1 MKVANEVNENFKNL
15 STALKVTKTNT
26 LNIQQNKSL
35 KNYNTFGISV
45 NAKRFISVDSVYQLQ
60 QLLKV
65 EKELFLISGGSN
77 MLLTKDIEKLVVHID
92 IKGISIDREDN
103 NDIYI
108 TVNAGEN
115 WHEFVLWCV
124 SNNYGGIE
132 NLSLIPGN
140 VGTCPIQNIGAYGV
154 EVKDTITKVEA
165 LNIETG
171 KLVQFSNEDCKFGYR
186 NSIFKNEEK
195 GKYIITSVN
204 FKLTKSNHNTNISY
218 GAIKTELTSKEIKK
232 PTLKDISDAVI
243 TIRKSKLPDP
253 KEIGNSG
260 SFFKNPVIA
269 TSQFL
274 ELQKKHPKIPSYK
287 ISDSEIK
294 VPAGWL
300 IEQAGFK
307 GKRFGDFGVHEKQ
320 ALVLVNYGNA
330 SGKEVYQLA
339 EKIKESILNKF
350 GISLEI
356 EVNIIQ

>member
-1 MKVANEVNENFKNL
+1 MSIQKN
-15 STALKVTKTNT
+15 
-26 LNIQQNKSL
+26 ISL

-45 NAKRFISVDSVYQLQ
+45 NAKSFISVDSVYELQ

-65 EKELFLISGGSN
+65 EKDIFLISGGSN

-92 IKGISIDREDN
+92 IKGISIDREDDN
-103 NDIYI
+103 AAYL

-124 SNNYGGIE
+124 SENYGGIE

-165 LNIETG
+165 LDIETG
-171 KLVQFSNEDCKFGYR
+171 KLVQFSNEECNFGYR
-186 NSIFKNEEK
+186 NSIFKNEVK
-195 GKYIITSVN
+195 GKYIITSVS
-204 FKLTKSNHNTNISY
+204 FKLTKTNHNLNSSY
-218 GAIKTELTSKEIKK
+218 GAIETELTSKGISN
-232 PTLKDISDAVI
+232 PSLKDISEAVI
-243 TIRKSKLPDP
+243 AIRKSKLPDP

-269 TSQFL
+269 TTQFL
-274 ELQKKHPKIPSYK
+274 ELQKEYPTIPSYPV
-287 ISDSEIK
+287 ISSAVEKSETQVK

-307 GKRFGDFGVHEKQ
+307 GKRYGDFGVHEKQ

-330 SGKEVYQLA
+330 TGSEIYQLA
-339 EKIKESILNKF
+339 EKIKETIFNKF

-356 EVNIIQ
+356 EVNIIK